1 MITIVAGRRA
11 MQTRAKQERIIE
23 AVRQGL
29 EGDASV
35 EFVCRSGYAVNTSAI
50 ARHLRAMGGRGHIL
64 ELIRQGKSNPEILR
78 ICLPDAPEEEAPPAP
93 PRQEELFV
101 QSPDAG
107 EAATPGDQPL
117 YETTKVTIRLPSDLF
132 EAIRLAA
139 RAEGKS
145 QNQIIIEVLTSALS
159 RMPSPESAEK

>member
-1 MITIVAGRRA
+1 
-11 MQTRAKQERIIE
+11 MQTRAKQECIIE

-29 EGDASV
+29 EGDGAV
-35 EFVCRSGYAVNTSAI
+35 EFVCRSGYAMNTSAI
-50 ARHLRAMGGRGHIL
+50 VRRLRAMGGRGHIL

-78 ICLPDAPEEEAPPAP
+78 ICLPDTPEEEAPPAP

-101 QSPDAG
+101 QPPDADR
-107 EAATPGDQPL
+107 AATPDDQPL

-145 QNQIIIEVLTSALS
+145 QNQIIVEVLTSGLS
-159 RMPSPESAEK
+159 RMPSPGPDEK